1 MADSRTQEILEA
13 WRAVAD
19 AAVLP
24 QRAPKPARRAGPFG
38 LALAALALS
47 LVIVV
52 LASRGYEAGRQGAAG
67 SGIASVPSA
76 APSMT
81 IPTPTPGST
90 ATASPAPLASVG
102 GTCTASQFVLGT
114 ATNAG
119 EFGTLGTIRMIVT
132 QPIRNAGASCVV
144 EVPTMIGVASDAG
157 PFEPVA
163 VLNRGTATSFVIGA
177 GQAASIVFE
186 ARWWMLSGPDSS
198 AMTPPPCIDP
208 IKHVTR
214 AEVPLAAGIIEIDL
228 GTVWREVCTSPPSVW
243 LTVEF

>member
-24 QRAPKPARRAGPFG
+24 NSAPKPARRAGPFG
-38 LALAALALS
+38 LALAAALCF
-47 LVIVV
+47 VVVV
-52 LASRGYEAGRQGAAG
+52 LAWRGYDAGPQGPGG
-67 SGIASVPSA
+67 SGIASLPSTA
-76 APSMT
+76 TSMT
-81 IPTPTPGST
+81 VPARTPGST

-119 EFGTLGTIRMIVT
+119 EFGTLGRVRMIVT
-132 QPIRNAGASCVV
+132 QPIRNAGASCVM
-144 EVPTMIGVASDAG
+144 EAPTMIGVASDAG
-157 PFEPVA
+157 PIEPVA
-163 VLNRGTATSFVIGA
+163 VLNRGTATSFEIGA

-198 AMTPPPCIDP
+198 GTTPPPCIDP
-208 IKHVTR
+208 IRHVTR
-214 AEVPLAAGIIEIDL
+214 AEVPLAAGLLEIDL

-243 LTVEF
+243 LSVEF